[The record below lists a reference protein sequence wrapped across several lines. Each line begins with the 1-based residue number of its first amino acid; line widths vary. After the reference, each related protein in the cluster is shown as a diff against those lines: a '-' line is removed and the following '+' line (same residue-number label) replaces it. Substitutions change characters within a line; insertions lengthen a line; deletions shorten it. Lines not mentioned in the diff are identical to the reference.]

1 MPGLEPG
8 GNRLLVTNID
18 MEPCAVDPQ
27 LRMVLQWLVASEA
40 DVAELSF
47 HDSAKKEFIRVSTC
61 LRGGCDDA
69 VINVHDVLCHT
80 VDQMRCPLVAEW
92 VHARAA
98 ESASWVQ
105 IPAPPPRAA

>member
-1 MPGLEPG
+1 
-8 GNRLLVTNID
+8 

-69 VINVHDVLCHT
+69 VINVHEVLCYT
-80 VDQMRCPLVAEW
+80 VDQMRCPLVEW
-92 VHARAA
+92 VHARAT